1 MQNNSVI
8 LVHHQKNGIMMA
20 FAGGLIVDFLESK
33 RAVIFLRR
41 NVVMINI
48 KKEKQITH
56 CSFSGEGDLVICA
69 SDYSSG
75 SDLRL

>member
-33 RAVIFLRR
+33 RAVIFLGR

-48 KKEKQITH
+48 KKKNRSHVAAFLERGI
-56 CSFSGEGDLVICA
+56 
-69 SDYSSG
+69 
-75 SDLRL
+75 